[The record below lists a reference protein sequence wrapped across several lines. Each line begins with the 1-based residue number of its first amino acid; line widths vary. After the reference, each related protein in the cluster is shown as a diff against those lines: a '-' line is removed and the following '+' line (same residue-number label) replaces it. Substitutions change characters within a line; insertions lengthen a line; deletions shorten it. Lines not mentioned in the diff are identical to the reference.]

1 MTKASYTV
9 HILEAV
15 PNREPNFNLKSIT
28 DPADQVLITPE
39 NAKYTYVAQNQGRII
54 NINGVMANGVLKMT
68 SSADYYDAYGLKP
81 KKEAIKAVPTAIK
94 APQVINLTK
103 LDDLNINPDLF
114 EPMLTGTVVD
124 KFISQD
130 GGFLPGSMIMA
141 AGSPGVGKTTVLLE
155 LISSLHSAGKRAL
168 FISAEMNQ
176 IDMARYLKRF
186 PNWGQLPILFLA
198 DYEDP
203 KTVIEQTLN
212 QGWDMVLTDS
222 YTEVNDTVKEESNM
236 SRGATE
242 KWFLDL
248 MSANNKG
255 ENEKSIYT
263 TFITIL
269 QMSKGG
275 VFVGSNKLKHM
286 TTAMMDIAF
295 EGDRRY
301 MEFTKN
307 RLGQVG
313 KKLYFE
319 IGNGIKFDEAR
330 YTRDLFN
337 DELVSEEKKRLAE
350 EDDAFDKLFGFNTPE
365 PDPVAELATD
375 LVSTQ
380 E

>member
-68 SSADYYDAYGLKP
+68 SSADYYDAYGLKA
-81 KKEAIKAVPTAIK
+81 KAIKADSAAIK

-255 ENEKSIYT
+255 ENEKAIYT

-350 EDDAFDKLFGFNTPE
+350 EDDAFDKLFGFNAPE

>member
-9 HILEAV
+9 HILEAL

-28 DPADQVLITPE
+28 DPAEQVLITPE

-68 SSADYYDAYGLKP
+68 SSADYYDAYGLKA
-81 KKEAIKAVPTAIK
+81 KAIKAEPTAIK
-94 APQVINLTK
+94 APQTINLTR

-114 EPMLTGTVVD
+114 QPMLTGTVVD
-124 KFISQD
+124 KFVSQD

-155 LISSLHSAGKRAL
+155 LIVALHSAGKRAL

-212 QGWDMVLTDS
+212 QGWDIVLTDS

-255 ENEKSIYT
+255 QNEKAIYT

-350 EDDAFDKLFGFNTPE
+350 EEDAFDKLFGFNTPE
-365 PDPVAELATD
+365 PEADAELATD
-375 LVSTQ
+375 LVVTQ
-380 E
+380 A

>member
-1 MTKASYTV
+1 MTKQSYTV

-28 DPADQVLITPE
+28 DPAEQVLITPE

-68 SSADYYDAYGLKP
+68 SSADYYDAYGLKV
-81 KKEAIKAVPTAIK
+81 KAIKAEPTAIK

-114 EPMLTGTVVD
+114 EPMLTNTVVD

-212 QGWDMVLTDS
+212 QGWDIVLTDS

-255 ENEKSIYT
+255 ENEKAIYT

-350 EDDAFDKLFGFNTPE
+350 EDDAFDKLFGFNAPE
-365 PDPVAELATD
+365 PDAAAELATD

-380 E
+380 A

>member
-1 MTKASYTV
+1 MTKQSYTV

-28 DPADQVLITPE
+28 DPAEQVLITPE
-39 NAKYTYVAQNQGRII
+39 NAKYSYVAQNQGRII

-68 SSADYYDAYGLKP
+68 SSADYYDAYGLKA
-81 KKEAIKAVPTAIK
+81 KAIKAEPTAIK
-94 APQVINLTK
+94 TPQTINLTR

-114 EPMLTGTVVD
+114 QPMLTGTVVD
-124 KFISQD
+124 KFVSQD

-155 LISSLHSAGKRAL
+155 LIVALHSAGKRAL

-203 KTVIEQTLN
+203 KAVIEQTLN
-212 QGWDMVLTDS
+212 QGWDIVLTDS

-255 ENEKSIYT
+255 QNEKAIYT

-337 DELVSEEKKRLAE
+337 DELVSDEKKRLAE
-350 EDDAFDKLFGFNTPE
+350 EEDAFDKLFGFNTPE
-365 PDPVAELATD
+365 PEADAELATD
-375 LVSTQ
+375 LVVTQ
-380 E
+380 A